1 MSQYARL
8 MLHKVS
14 GGGYGS
20 AKELRETAE
29 LIEQLEG
36 TLAEMIAGRI
46 GKKKEEVLT
55 AYFEDN
61 KDHWMTESEALS
73 MKIIDGIHDL
83 DDAPEVNEEST
94 TEDVYKAFNN
104 RLESIQKYN
113 NKDMALLD
121 DIRKI
126 PAFANATEADVT
138 ALLKEQATKLEANEQ
153 DIASL
158 NLLKADR
165 SATESLLN
173 SLPKAQPQ
181 GFRSAKEFTQS
192 GGPVNKFAGKTWG
205 ELDKAG
211 LLNEF
216 KTADKE
222 GFARAYKEE
231 FGVDYQ
237 F

>member
-1 MSQYARL
+1 
-8 MLHKVS
+8 
-14 GGGYGS
+14 
-20 AKELRETAE
+20 
-29 LIEQLEG
+29 
-36 TLAEMIAGRI
+36 
-46 GKKKEEVLT
+46 
-55 AYFEDN
+55 
-61 KDHWMTESEALS
+61 
-73 MKIIDGIHDL
+73 
-83 DDAPEVNEEST
+83 
-94 TEDVYKAFNN
+94 
-104 RLESIQKYN
+104 
-113 NKDMALLD
+113 MALLD

-126 PAFANATEADVT
+126 PAFSNATEADVT
-138 ALLKEQATKLEANEQ
+138 ARLQEQATKLEASEQ
-153 DIASL
+153 TVASL
-158 NLLKADR
+158 QEKLAEVEAKEREALLNSAISDGRITAEQKEHYAKLLNADR
-165 SATESLLN
+165 SATEALLN